1 MKIRSFIF
9 SILAA
14 LPIVVNAQSAVQ
26 YNSAEIKLKLQKLN
40 TLGSALYI
48 AAHPDDENTRLLGYL
63 ANEKNVRTGYL
74 SLTRGDGGQNLI
86 GNEQAELLGLIRTQE
101 LLAARR
107 VDGAEQFF
115 TRAVDF
121 GFSKTSD
128 ETFKIWGKN
137 QILADA
143 VWVIRK
149 FRPDVIITRFPED
162 ARAGHGHHAASA
174 IIAREAFVAAA
185 DPKMFPE
192 QLKYVQIWQA
202 KRIVWNTFNFGG
214 NNNTAISEDQFK
226 LDVGAYNALL
236 GKSYG
241 EIAAE
246 SRSKHKSQGFGSAK
260 QRGQSYEYF
269 SPVGGQTSKT
279 DLFDGVDLS
288 WNRTNTAT
296 IQKLVNEANQNYNQ
310 INPSASVPILI
321 KTLSEIEKMKDGF
334 WKEQKEKEVKNLI
347 LACAGLWFE
356 TYADEPNYAIGD
368 SLKTHTQFVLRSSI
382 PVSVNSVNNLKKDS
396 TLNNTLKTIDSKVLA
411 TKSSQPYWLA
421 EKHLTGQYLIND
433 QLLVGNAENV
443 NSLKV
448 QVQLSIAGKVLTFD
462 SPVIYKYTDPVNGEI
477 YQPLAIAP
485 PITATL
491 SEKAYAF
498 AGSSTKTIH
507 VYLRSFRDNSSG
519 KLIPQVPPGWVVSP
533 KSIDIKFAKKGDE
546 QTADFLVTPF
556 GNVSSG
562 NISLLISD
570 EGKTYNEGLKIVS
583 YNHIPLQTLFPQAE
597 ARAEK
602 IDLKISGKRIAYI
615 PGAGDLVPEALKQV
629 GYDVTILSENQAANF
644 DLSGYDAIITGIRT
658 YNVNDRMKFLQPKLL
673 KYVEN
678 GGTLLVQYNVNNGL
692 KLQDIGPYPFK
703 LSRNRVTE
711 EDAKVTFLAPNHQ
724 VLNFPNKIAEAD
736 FTGWIQER
744 GLYFVTDADPKYT
757 SILSMKDTNEA
768 DNDGSLIV
776 ADYGKGKF
784 VYTSLVF
791 FRELPAGV
799 PGAYRLF
806 VNLIA
811 KSQPK
816 L

>member
-1 MKIRSFIF
+1 MKIRSIA
-9 SILAA
+9 LALIA
-14 LPIVVNAQSAVQ
+14 TLPAVVFAQSAVQ

-40 TLGSALYI
+40 ILGSVLYI

-63 ANEKNVRTGYL
+63 ANERNVRTGYL

-101 LLAARR
+101 LLAARK

-149 FRPDVIITRFPED
+149 FRPDVIIARFPED
-162 ARAGHGHHAASA
+162 ARAGHGHHAASG

-185 DPKMFPE
+185 DSKMFPE
-192 QLKYVQIWQA
+192 QLKHVQTWQA
-202 KRIVWNTFNFGG
+202 KRVVWNTFNFGG
-214 NNNTAISEDQFK
+214 NNLTSEDQLK
-226 LDVGAYNALL
+226 LDVGVYNALL
-236 GKSYG
+236 GKGYG
-241 EIAAE
+241 EIAAD
-246 SRSKHKSQGFGSAK
+246 SRSKHKSQGFGSSK

-269 SPVGGQTSKT
+269 SPIGGQATKT
-279 DLFDGVDLS
+279 DLLADVDLT
-288 WNRTNTAT
+288 WNKIKETA
-296 IQKLVNEANQNYNQ
+296 IQKLVNEAGQKYDQN
-310 INPSASVPILI
+310 NPAASVPILI
-321 KTLSEIEKMKDGF
+321 KTLSEVEKMNDGF
-334 WKEQKEKEVKNLI
+334 WKVQKEKELKDLI

-356 TYADEPNYAIGD
+356 TYSDEPNYAIGD
-368 SLKTHTQFVLRSSI
+368 TLNAHSQFVLRGNVPI
-382 PVSVNSVNNLKKDS
+382 KATSVNGFKVNNP
-396 TLNNTLKTIDSKVLA
+396 LNNSVQTIDSKVLA
-411 TKSSQPYWLA
+411 SKSSQPYWLA
-421 EKHLTGQYLIND
+421 DKHLTGQYVIND
-433 QLLVGNAENV
+433 QLLVGQAENV
-443 NSLKV
+443 NPLNV
-448 QVQLSIAGKVLTFD
+448 QVTLEIAGKKMNFV
-462 SPVIYKYTDPVNGEI
+462 SPVLYKYTDPVNGEI

-491 SEKAYAF
+491 SEKAYTF
-498 AGSSTKTIH
+498 AGNSAKTIQ
-507 VYLRSFRDNSSG
+507 VSLKSFRNNTSG
-519 KLIPQVPPGWVVSP
+519 KLMPQVPVGWMVSP
-533 KSIDIKFAKKGDE
+533 KFIDIKFAKKGDE
-546 QTADFLVTPF
+546 QTIDFVITPL
-556 GNVSSG
+556 GNVNSG
-562 NISLLISD
+562 NISFQVSD
-570 EGKTYNEGLKIVS
+570 QGKSYSEGLKIVS
-583 YNHIPLQTLFPQAE
+583 YNHIPQQTLFPKTE

-602 IDLKISGKRIAYI
+602 IDLKISGKRIAYLL
-615 PGAGDLVPEALKQV
+615 GAGDLVPDALKQV
-629 GYDVTILSENQAANF
+629 GYDVTILSENQAASF
-644 DLSGYDAIITGIRT
+644 DLVGYDAIITGIRT

-678 GGTLLVQYNVNNGL
+678 GGTLLVQYNVSNGL
-692 KLQDIGPYPFK
+692 KVQDIGPYPFK

-711 EDAKVTFLAPNHQ
+711 ENAKVTFLAPNHPA
-724 VLNFPNKIAEAD
+724 LNYPNKITEAD
-736 FTGWIQER
+736 FNGWIQER

-757 SILSMKDTNEA
+757 SILRMKDTNEA
-768 DNDGSLIV
+768 DQDGSLIV

-811 KSQPK
+811 KPQPK
-816 L
+816 

>member
-9 SILAA
+9 SIIAIMPVVAA
-14 LPIVVNAQSAVQ
+14 AQSAVQ

-101 LLAARR
+101 LLAARK

-162 ARAGHGHHAASA
+162 ARAGHGHHAGSA

-192 QLKYVQIWQA
+192 QLKYVQPWQA

-214 NNNTAISEDQFK
+214 NNTTSEDQLK
-226 LDVGAYNALL
+226 IDVGVYNALL

-269 SPVGGQTSKT
+269 SPIGGKAAKT
-279 DLFDGVDLS
+279 DLFDEVDLT
-288 WNRTNTAT
+288 WNKVSSAA
-296 IQKLVNEANQNYNQ
+296 IQKLVSEANKNYSLV
-310 INPSASVPILI
+310 NPSASVPILV

-334 WKEQKEKEVKNLI
+334 WKEQKTKEVKDLI

-368 SLKTHTQFVLRSSI
+368 SLKTHTQFVLRSGIS
-382 PVSVNSVNNLKKDS
+382 VKVSSVNGLKADT
-396 TLNNTLKTIDSKVLA
+396 TLNGTLKVIDSKVLA
-411 TKSSQPYWLA
+411 NKSSQPYWLA
-421 EKHLTGQYLIND
+421 EKHITGQYSIND
-433 QLLVGNAENV
+433 QLLVGNPENM

-448 QVQLSIAGKVLTFD
+448 VVQLVIDGKNLNFD
-462 SPVIYKYTDPVNGEI
+462 SPVLYKYTDPVNGEI

-491 SEKAYAF
+491 SEKAYTF
-498 AGSSTKTIH
+498 AGNATKNIQ
-507 VYLRSFRDNSSG
+507 VYLRSFRNNSSG
-519 KLIPQVPPGWVVSP
+519 KLIPQVPEGWLVSP
-533 KSIDIKFAKKGDE
+533 KFIDVKLAKKGDE
-546 QTADFLVTPF
+546 QTVEFSITPA

-562 NISLLISD
+562 NILFSVSD
-570 EGKTYNEGLKIVS
+570 EGRTYNEGLKIVG
-583 YNHIPLQTLFPQAE
+583 YNHIPLQTLFPKSE

-629 GYDVTILSENQAANF
+629 GYDVSILSETQAANF
-644 DLSGYDAIITGIRT
+644 DLSTYDAIITGIRI

-703 LSRNRVTE
+703 ISRNRITE
-711 EDAKVTFLAPNHQ
+711 EDSKVTFLAPNHPI
-724 VLNFPNKIAEAD
+724 LNYPNKITEAD
-736 FTGWIQER
+736 FSGWIQER
-744 GLYFVTDADPKYT
+744 GLYFLSDVDPRYT
-757 SILSMKDTNEA
+757 SILRMKDTNEA

-811 KSQPK
+811 KSQSK
-816 L
+816 

>member
-9 SILAA
+9 AIIGILP
-14 LPIVVNAQSAVQ
+14 LVVDAQPAIQ
-26 YNSAEIKLKLQKLN
+26 YNSSEIKLKLQKLN

-48 AAHPDDENTRLLGYL
+48 AAHPDDENTRLLAYL

-101 LLAARR
+101 LLAARKI
-107 VDGAEQFF
+107 DGAEQFF

-121 GFSKTSD
+121 GFSKTSE

-185 DPKMFPE
+185 DAKMFPE
-192 QLKYVQIWQA
+192 QLKYVQPWQA

-214 NNNTAISEDQFK
+214 TNTTSEDQLK
-226 LDVGAYNALL
+226 IDVGAYNALL

-269 SPVGGQTSKT
+269 SPVGGQAAKN
-279 DLFDGVDLS
+279 DLFNDVDLS
-288 WNRTNTAT
+288 WGKTNSKT
-296 IQKLVNEANQNYNQ
+296 IQKLLNEANQNYNQ
-310 INPSASVPILI
+310 DKPAGSVPLLI
-321 KTLSEIEKMKDGF
+321 KTLTEIEKMKDGF
-334 WKEQKEKEVKNLI
+334 WKEIKVKEVKDLI

-368 SLKTHTQFVLRSSI
+368 SIKTRTQFVLRGNISAN
-382 PVSVNSVNNLKKDS
+382 VESVNGIKRDS
-396 TLNNTLKTIDSKVLA
+396 ILNNKLQTVQSKVLA
-411 TKSSQPYWLA
+411 TRLSQPYWLA

-433 QLLVGNAENV
+433 QQLVGNAENV
-443 NSLKV
+443 NAITV
-448 QVQLSIAGKVLTFD
+448 QIQFSIAGKTMNFD
-462 SPVIYKYTDPVNGEI
+462 SPVVYKYTDPVNGEI
-477 YQPLAIAP
+477 YQPLAIGP

-491 SEKAYAF
+491 SEKAFTF
-498 AGSSTKTIH
+498 AGNSPKIIQ
-507 VYLRSFRDNSSG
+507 VYLRSFRDSSSG
-519 KLIPQVPPGWVVSP
+519 KLVPHVPEGWVVSP
-533 KSIDIKFAKKGDE
+533 KSIDIKLAKKGDE
-546 QTADFLVTPF
+546 QTVQFTVTP
-556 GNVSSG
+556 SG
-562 NISLLISD
+562 NISSGSLSLTISD
-570 EGKTYNEGLKIVS
+570 YEKTYNQGLKIVS
-583 YNHIPLQTLFPQAE
+583 YNHIPLQTLFPLAE

-615 PGAGDLVPEALKQV
+615 PGAGDLVPDALKQV
-629 GYDVTILSENQAANF
+629 GFDVTILSENLAENV
-644 DLSGYDAIITGIRT
+644 DLSIYDAIITGIRI
-658 YNVNDRMKFLQPKLL
+658 YNVNERMKFLQPKLL
-673 KYVEN
+673 KYVES
-678 GGTLLVQYNVNNGL
+678 GGTLLIQYNVNNGL

-711 EDAKVTFLAPNHQ
+711 EDAKVTFLAPNHPI
-724 VLNFPNKIAEAD
+724 LNFPNKITETD
-736 FTGWIQER
+736 FNGWIQER
-744 GLYFVTDADPKYT
+744 GLYFVNDLDRKYT
-757 SILSMKDTNEA
+757 SILRMKDTNEV

-816 L
+816 